1 VATLLAARAEE
12 ARPMAQM
19 RDAKKRMVD
28 ELGLEF
34 VESLSCVWECG
45 GVSGLMRRGERE
57 QDGCTRGR
65 PGPNS

>member
-1 VATLLAARAEE
+1 MGTAYRDLGTAYRVATLLAARAEE

-34 VESLSCVWECG
+34 VESCHACG
-45 GVSGLMRRGERE
+45 SVEVLAG
-57 QDGCTRGR
+57 
-65 PGPNS
+65 

>member
-1 VATLLAARAEE
+1 
-12 ARPMAQM
+12 MAQM